1 MDAPPDPDWY
11 LDHVVVP
18 GGPQRRAI
26 GPARARQAGWEAQAR
41 EDRGSPSAAVR
52 LAARQGFVI
61 MRSQARELSLSDAEV
76 RRLVRAEA
84 WWSPRNGVLA
94 VHARPHLRRERA
106 ALAASAAVA
115 ARAHTVVSHR
125 SAAVLHGLPTITVPT
140 RPELTRRT
148 DASTGR
154 RDRLHV
160 HRATLIDAQ
169 ITRWFG
175 APVST
180 VARTV
185 ADLARTGVEHGLI
198 AADAALHERLVTTA
212 ELATEIAFCAG
223 WPGAL
228 AARAVLA
235 LASPLAESPLESLT
249 RLCLR
254 DGGLPDP
261 ERQVRVVDP
270 DDGWQC
276 RVDMLWPAQRV
287 VVEADGRLKYRD
299 SELWREKLRQERL
312 ERLGYRVIRVLW
324 DDVMNHPAQ
333 TIARVRRALYTR

>member
-1 MDAPPDPDWY
+1 M
-11 LDHVVVP
+11 V
-18 GGPQRRAI
+18 
-26 GPARARQAGWEAQAR
+26 
-41 EDRGSPSAAVR
+41 
-52 LAARQGFVI
+52 
-61 MRSQARELSLSDAEV
+61 
-76 RRLVRAEA
+76 
-84 WWSPRNGVLA
+84 

-154 RDRLHV
+154 RERPHV

-169 ITRWFG
+169 IASWFG

-212 ELATEIAFCAG
+212 ELATEIACAG

-235 LASPLAESPLESLT
+235 QASPLAESPLESLT
-249 RLCLR
+249 RLCLH
-254 DGGLPDP
+254 DGGLPNP
-261 ERQVRVVDP
+261 ELQVRVVDP
-270 DDGWQC
+270 ADGWHC
-276 RVDMLWPAQRV
+276 RVDMLWPAQRL

-333 TIARVRRALYTR
+333 TIARVRRALYAR